1 MASVARTG
9 SMLGSGLE
17 VRQTRDRE
25 LLREFLDSDRLFA
38 AYALCDL
45 DDREFART
53 RWGVALDRGRPVAV
67 VLEYAGLSP
76 QPLFVMGE
84 PAGVVGA
91 LRDVIR
97 PRTAFIAARPELLS
111 AAASV
116 YRISD
121 GPPMVRMWVDSASFR
136 PAPSAAVRLVPADI
150 GDLNK
155 LYDFGLTSW
164 LPSESVANGVYYGI
178 RVNGQLV
185 AAAGTHVVSRS
196 AGLAAVGNVLTNR
209 DYRGRGYAK
218 IVTGAVTQELLRF
231 CDQVVLNVRADN
243 PPALRAYRA
252 IGYTEHTRFEE
263 RLVHRR
269 GSFWDSIVAPIKRW
283 IPDQRK
289 DQPSQEE

>member
-1 MASVARTG
+1 MASIARAG
-9 SMLGSGLE
+9 SILGSSLE

-25 LLREFLDSDRLFA
+25 LLREFLDADRLFA

-45 DDREFART
+45 DDREFGRT

-76 QPLFVMGE
+76 QPLFVMGD
-84 PAGVVGA
+84 PAGVTGA

-97 PRTAFIAARPELLS
+97 PRTAYLAARPELLT

-116 YRISD
+116 YRVSD
-121 GPPMVRMWVDSASFR
+121 GPPMVRMWIDRTTFR

-164 LPSESVANGVYYGI
+164 LPSESVANGVYFGI
-178 RVNGQLV
+178 RINGHLV
-185 AAAGTHVVSRS
+185 AAAGTHVVSREM
-196 AGLAAVGNVLTNR
+196 GLAAVGNVLTHR
-209 DYRGRGYAK
+209 DYRGRGFAK
-218 IVTGAVTQELLRF
+218 TVTGAVTQELLRF

-243 PPALRAYRA
+243 PPALRAYQA
-252 IGYTEHTRFEE
+252 VGYTEHTRFEE

-283 IPDQRK
+283 IPDSRK
-289 DQPSQEE
+289 DPTTQEE

>member
-1 MASVARTG
+1 MASIARAG
-9 SMLGSGLE
+9 SILGSGLE

-45 DDREFART
+45 DDREFGRT
-53 RWGVALDRGRPVAV
+53 RWGVALDRGQPVAV

-76 QPLFVMGE
+76 QPLFAMGDH
-84 PAGVVGA
+84 AGVVGA

-97 PRTAFIAARPELLS
+97 PRTAYLAARTELLS
-111 AAASV
+111 AAATA
-116 YRISD
+116 YRVSD
-121 GPPMVRMWVDSASFR
+121 GPPMVRMWVDRASFR
-136 PAPSAAVRLVPADI
+136 PMPSGAVRLVPADI
-150 GDLNK
+150 GELNK

-178 RVNGQLV
+178 RVNGHLV
-185 AAAGTHVVSRS
+185 AAAGTHVVSR
-196 AGLAAVGNVLTNR
+196 AVGLAAVGNVLTHR
-209 DYRGRGYAK
+209 DYRGRGFAK
-218 IVTGAVTQELLRF
+218 IVTAAVTQELLRF

-243 PPALRAYRA
+243 SPALRAYRSM
-252 IGYTEHTRFEE
+252 GYAEHVRFEE

-283 IPDQRK
+283 IPESRK
-289 DQPSQEE
+289 GPPSQEE